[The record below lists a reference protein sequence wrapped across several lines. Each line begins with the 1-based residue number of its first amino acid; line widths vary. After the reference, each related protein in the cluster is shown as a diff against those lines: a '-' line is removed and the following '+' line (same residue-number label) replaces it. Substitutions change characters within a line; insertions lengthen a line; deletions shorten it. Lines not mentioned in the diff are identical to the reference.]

1 MLRLPAALHR
11 SSSPYDGFLIDT
23 LRPCN
28 HRASAFPLRGCRLR
42 QFSYTTGGSLSR
54 FNRRRICTLDRQ
66 FIKLLLYLT
75 ELCETYQD
83 VLPPVA
89 PIPFEDQNT
98 TRLIPFALRR
108 LIRRSF
114 GQCARAHHPRNWQ
127 PPLAARPRTTLPAP
141 WYSLPAGSH
150 SGCSAA
156 TPSLERPAFQTR
168 LRWANHTCSRM
179 GIEPSPSS
187 TLTWTQNPPFYR
199 DTRRCPL
206 A

>member
-1 MLRLPAALHR
+1 MAVFRVFRRWNRTIDRLFLKQTLYPA
-11 SSSPYDGFLIDT
+11 
-23 LRPCN
+23 
-28 HRASAFPLRGCRLR
+28 
-42 QFSYTTGGSLSR
+42 
-54 FNRRRICTLDRQ
+54 
-66 FIKLLLYLT
+66 

-98 TRLIPFALRR
+98 TRLIPFTLRR
-108 LIRRSF
+108 LIGRPF

-127 PPLAARPRTTLPAP
+127 QPLAAKPRINF
-141 WYSLPAGSH
+141 
-150 SGCSAA
+150 
-156 TPSLERPAFQTR
+156 AFPLIIGFLRGRILGARLRHQAWRNLAFRIR
-168 LRWANHTCSRM
+168 LRWANHTHSNS
-179 GIEPSPSS
+179 GIEPSPQS

>member
-1 MLRLPAALHR
+1 MRGFASSDQGCTRGYARDVVYYSTDPSPLILAGTIQVRICLRSMLRLPAALHR

-141 WYSLPAGSH
+141 
-150 SGCSAA
+150 
-156 TPSLERPAFQTR
+156 
-168 LRWANHTCSRM
+168 
-179 GIEPSPSS
+179 
-187 TLTWTQNPPFYR
+187 
-199 DTRRCPL
+199 
-206 A
+206 